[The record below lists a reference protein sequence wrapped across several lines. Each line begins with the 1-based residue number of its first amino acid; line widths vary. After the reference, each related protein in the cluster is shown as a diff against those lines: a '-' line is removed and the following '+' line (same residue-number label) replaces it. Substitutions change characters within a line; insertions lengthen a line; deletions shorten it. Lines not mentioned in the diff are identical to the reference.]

1 MGGRLFTGRI
11 DAIFRHP
18 DRNAPTLWRWE
29 VVDWKTNR
37 EANADPLQLAVYRIA
52 WAEKLG
58 VELDQVD
65 AAFAYVR
72 LGEVHQFGAAGA
84 PLPDRGQ
91 LERMITTDANS
102 Q

>member
-1 MGGRLFTGRI
+1 LH
-11 DAIFRHP
+11 D
-18 DRNAPTLWRWE
+18 PTVWRWE

-58 VELDQVD
+58 VEPDHVD

-72 LGEVHQFGAAGA
+72 LGEVHRFGSAHA

-91 LERMITTDANS
+91 LERMITTDDDE